1 MKYIPKSLAVV
12 AISLSSIT
20 LVGAANAQN
29 NNKRLQSDMVSCADY
44 RGGILE
50 CDKKQKVAD
59 DDVLHIRTKSS
70 DYQVIYKVASRPAPP
85 AEEFIATVFRKVTQ
99 EMDTPVDVIV
109 EKKAGWEYRAR

>member
-1 MKYIPKSLAVV
+1 MKNIPKSLAVV

-70 DYQVIYKVASRPAPP
+70 DYQVIYKVASRPA
-85 AEEFIATVFRKVTQ
+85 EEFIATVFRKVTQ